1 MSMLFSPLALGPLT
15 LQNRVII
22 APMCQYSAVDGQA
35 QDWHL
40 MHLGGLALSGAGLL
54 ITEATAVSPEGRI
67 SPQDLGLY
75 DDACEAALGHVLQA
89 IRKHSAMPVA
99 VQLAHAGRKASCAQP
114 WQGGQIV
121 AADAVAVQLAHAG
134 RKASCAQ
141 PWQGGQIVAADAG
154 GWTPE
159 APSALPYTPGD
170 PAPLALDAEGIAR
183 VRESFVDAAKRA
195 ARLGFDAV
203 ELHAAH
209 GYLLHEFLSPLSNKR
224 EDEYGGDLQGR
235 MRLTLEI
242 FAAMREALP
251 APLALGVRISAT
263 DWVDGGWDVEQSI
276 ELAHRL
282 KNLGA
287 AYIHVSSGGL
297 SPDQQ
302 ITLGPGYQAP
312 FAEAIRKA
320 TELTTIAVGLITEA
334 GQAEAIVAGGQA
346 DAVALGRAMLF
357 DPRWPWHAA
366 ALLGAQVECPP
377 QYLRCQPHGLK
388 TLLKNSG
395 RS

>member
-89 IRKHSAMPVA
+89 IRKHSAMP
-99 VQLAHAGRKASCAQP
+99 
-114 WQGGQIV
+114 
-121 AADAVAVQLAHAG
+121 VAVQLAHAG

>member
-1 MSMLFSPLALGPLT
+1 MSKLFSPLAIGPLT
-15 LQNRVII
+15 LKNRIII
-22 APMCQYSAVDGQA
+22 APMCQYSAQDGQA

-40 MHLGGLALSGAGLL
+40 MHLGSLALSGAGLL

-67 SPQDLGLY
+67 SAADLGLY
-75 DDACEAALGHVLQA
+75 DDATEAALGRVLA
-89 IRKHSAMPVA
+89 AVRKHSPIPLA
-99 VQLAHAGRKASCAQP
+99 VQLAHAGRKASSALP
-114 WQGGQIV
+114 WLGGGFIPP
-121 AADAVAVQLAHAG
+121 AD
-134 RKASCAQ
+134 
-141 PWQGGQIVAADAG
+141 G
-154 GWTPE
+154 GWLPV
-159 APSALPYTPGD
+159 APSGIPYTPGD
-170 PAPLALDAEGIAR
+170 LPPQELDADGIKR
-183 VRESFVDAAKRA
+183 VRADFVAAAKRA

-224 EDEYGGDLQGR
+224 EDEYGGDLEGR
-235 MRLTLEI
+235 MRLTLET
-242 FAAMREALP
+242 FSAMREALP
-251 APLALGVRISAT
+251 AQLALGVRISAT
-263 DWVDGGWDVEQSI
+263 DWVDGGWDLEQSI
-276 ELAHRL
+276 ELTRRL
-282 KNLGA
+282 KDLGA

-302 ITLGPGYQAP
+302 ITLGPSYQTP

-334 GQAEAIVAGGQA
+334 GQAESIVAGGQA

-366 ALLGAQVECPP
+366 ALLGAQADCPP

-388 TLLKNSG
+388 TLLKSNG
-395 RS
+395 RF